1 MTVSYDF
8 NCRIVF
14 ANDKVISTYLRSVVD
29 YNNGRQ
35 GEDDFKTINYNSK
48 SGDIVNF
55 NTLILKDKIPE
66 IDTLIIHRMIEI
78 MNDYEE
84 DYADNKKYWKE
95 QLNNLNYILSRNGI
109 NIIMTNQ
116 RGGYNSTS
124 WKQEIF
130 LTLDEIKDFICDKEL
145 FK

>member
-1 MTVSYDF
+1 MTVTYDF

-66 IDTLIIHRMIEI
+66 MDTLIIHRMIEI
-78 MNDYEE
+78 MNDYEV
-84 DYADNKKYWKE
+84 DYVDNKKYWKE

-116 RGGYNSTS
+116 RGGYNSNS